1 MAYDRSRGR
10 AAQRVASAQRVDG
23 GRRTLYRY
31 GPQLYGSLNE
41 DSEGKRLAPP
51 IKI

>member
-1 MAYDRSRGR
+1 MAYDRSGGR
-10 AAQRVASAQRVDG
+10 AAQWVAGAQRVDS
-23 GRRTLYRY
+23 GRRTLCRY

-41 DSEGKRLAPP
+41 DIEGKRLAPP